1 MPMSMSLPI
10 EAQTPTSDWI
20 ARFIDDIPTGVAV
33 FDRELRYVAAN
44 APWLNVFGLA
54 PVSLAGLRH
63 HELGHRERRPDERS
77 AFECEHADGEPFA
90 ELQGRALSGEIVNEC
105 EILQAGECG
114 GVYRRIVSFR
124 PRRGRDGAIV
134 GVMAALHEIAAA
146 PVATTAADPVD
157 HRDDDPA
164 QGIQAQGIQAPDE
177 PDRLTGI
184 AGRDAFLARVR
195 TALHLPA
202 PPRQQGTAMF
212 LLDIDD
218 FKGINDLY
226 GTRTGDR
233 VLKTIAS
240 RLLTG
245 IRARPT
251 PSGRSERPERPGA
264 PLGADLVARL
274 GADEFGIILGTASP
288 TPEGAEA
295 FAQRLLQ
302 LVATPVVVG
311 DQRIRLTANVGH
323 IITSPAHCSEDEV
336 LRDLNVA
343 LQEAKA
349 RGPNSAKA
357 WEQAL
362 TTSVSRRLAML
373 DELRRAL
380 EEGEFVLHYQPIV
393 SLTDQHV
400 VGAEALL
407 RWNHPSEGLIAPND
421 FLPLLEES
429 GLIVPVGCW
438 VIREVV
444 RQMQVWQM
452 LYGRDM
458 LGWVSINVSA
468 RQFNDPSLL
477 LATLS
482 EINDSGFPL
491 DRLKLE
497 ITESAVMRNPDITR
511 AVLGELQEIGIRV
524 ALDDFGTGYSSLGA
538 LRHYSVDTIKIDRD
552 FTKRLDTDDGR
563 ELVLALLKIA
573 GIYGAS
579 VVAEGVETVAQQQI
593 LEGAGCDF
601 GQGYLFAKPMDGS
614 YFGAYA
620 LTHLVDGAAAR

>member
-1 MPMSMSLPI
+1 MSTSVSI
-10 EAQTPTSDWI
+10 EAEAPTSDWL
-20 ARFIDDIPTGVAV
+20 ARFVDDIPTGVAL
-33 FDRELRYVAAN
+33 FDQELRYVAAN
-44 APWLNVFGLA
+44 ASWVRAFRLA
-54 PVSLAGLRH
+54 TVSLAGQRH
-63 HELGHRERRPDERS
+63 DEITPAAGS
-77 AFECEHADGEPFA
+77 QFA
-90 ELQGRALSGEIVNEC
+90 ELQRRAMGGENVSGCDSVETDATGQ
-105 EILQAGECG
+105 LWQRA
-114 GVYRRIVSFR
+114 VSFR
-124 PRRGRDGAIV
+124 PRRGRDGSV
-134 GVMAALHEIAAA
+134 LGLMAALHEVVIAREGNVAQAA
-146 PVATTAADPVD
+146 
-157 HRDDDPA
+157 
-164 QGIQAQGIQAPDE
+164 

-184 AGRDAFLARVR
+184 AGREAFLGRLRA
-195 TALHLPA
+195 ALTPVSGG
-202 PPRQQGTAMF
+202 PRATAMF

-226 GTRTGDR
+226 GTRIGDR
-233 VLKTIAS
+233 VLKTIAA

-251 PSGRSERPERPGA
+251 PGRSDRRVA

-274 GADEFGIILGTASP
+274 GADEFAVILGNATP
-288 TPEGAEA
+288 TPADADA
-295 FAQRLLQ
+295 FARRLLQ
-302 LVATPVVVG
+302 LVATPINVG
-311 DQRIRLTANVGH
+311 DQRIRLTANVGYM
-323 IITSPAHCSEDEV
+323 ITTPAHRSEDDV

-343 LQEAKA
+343 LQEAKL
-349 RGPNSAKA
+349 RGPHGAKA
-357 WEQAL
+357 WEPTL
-362 TTSVSRRLAML
+362 TSSVGRRLAML

-380 EEGEFVLHYQPIV
+380 EENEFVLYYQPII
-393 SLTDQHV
+393 SLTDKRV

-407 RWNHPSEGLIAPND
+407 RWNHPTEGIIPPAD

-458 LGWVSINVSA
+458 LDWVSINVSA

-477 LATLS
+477 LETLS

-497 ITESAVMRNPDITR
+497 ITESAVMRSPELTR
-511 AVLGELQEIGIRV
+511 TVLGELQDVGIRV
-524 ALDDFGTGYSSLGA
+524 ALDDFGTGYSALGA

-573 GIYGAS
+573 RIYGAA
-579 VVAEGVETVAQQQI
+579 VVAEGVETSLQQEI
-593 LEGAGCDF
+593 LCEAGCDY
-601 GQGYLFAKPMDGS
+601 GQGYLFAKPMAGS
-614 YFGAYA
+614 LFGAYA
-620 LTHLVDGAAAR
+620 LTHLVDGVSREELAAD